1 MMGRQIDGSMLP
13 LLCEIYG
20 IEDVES
26 LLVQLVTIRDFEWP
40 KQSQ

>member
-1 MMGRQIDGSMLP
+1 MMGRKIDGN
-13 LLCEIYG
+13 LLELMCEIYG